1 MAVSFTRFSLLKWS
15 PLEKD
20 PTSNESSST
29 NLATELGFVLREPE
43 NLKIPFVKGKKI
55 SSSRKVKRKWQT
67 PELRRNVD
75 REFDIVLVPSDGDC
89 FSGSD
94 DSGDSDWSIGWL
106 EPHGPEFL
114 SDSENEDSS
123 FAVLVPCYRPDS
135 KELVEDSQKQFL
147 SAIKNLPNVFGA
159 GLWNLNLQI
168 LARMAGSPESSS
180 SLLST
185 ISNKVSILVH
195 SQKQR
200 SILDE
205 YLLMTIE

>member
-94 DSGDSDWSIGWL
+94 DSEDSDWSIGWL

-159 GLWNLNLQI
+159 GEGHISFTACCFNFN
-168 LARMAGSPESSS
+168 G
-180 SLLST
+180 LSICLFPFRVLCVIT
-185 ISNKVSILVH
+185 F
-195 SQKQR
+195 
-200 SILDE
+200 
-205 YLLMTIE
+205 LLMVRFHSAARLLIWLQL